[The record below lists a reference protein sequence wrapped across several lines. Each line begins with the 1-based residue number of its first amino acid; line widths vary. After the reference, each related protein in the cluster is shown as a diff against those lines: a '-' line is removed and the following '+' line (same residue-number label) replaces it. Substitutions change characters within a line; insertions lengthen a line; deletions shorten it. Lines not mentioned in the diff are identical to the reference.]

1 LNPGWKREKER
12 EFVFGTE
19 MKATLRTLSTPFI
32 LRLSLPF
39 MVILQAP

>member
-1 LNPGWKREKER
+1 MKAKWKRER
-12 EFVFGTE
+12 EFVFGTK
-19 MKATLRTLSTPFI
+19 MKATLRTLSIPFM